1 MWKFIKTYILGW
13 LLKPA
18 YLRTRGDEFME
29 LVCVVLFITVLFM
42 IFEAFSKKGDK

>member
-1 MWKFIKTYILGW
+1 MWNFIKTYILGW

-29 LVCVVLFITVLFM
+29 FVCVILFVTVLFM
-42 IFEAFSKKGDK
+42 IFESLSKKGGK